1 MNYLNFKK
9 QFPKSI
15 KVFFDWVSKQNPE
28 EQNDYVDNVYFYQ
41 FFSKHFEYR
50 QIPEGTLII
59 DNKKEYFTLLKND
72 LLVYRGNANYNNFFA
87 NNKLIFSKYSD
98 TNEEYIRIKIN
109 SESSF
114 ESAFFVLER
123 LIENEYYVRK

>member
-9 QFPKSI
+9 QFPKST

-72 LLVYRGNANYNNFFA
+72 LLVFRDNANYNNFFD
-87 NNKLIFSKYSD
+87 NNKLIFSNYSD
-98 TNEEYIRIKIN
+98 TNEEYIRIIIN

>member
-9 QFPKSI
+9 QFPRSI
-15 KVFFDWVSKQNPE
+15 KVFFEWVSKQNPE
-28 EQNDYVDNVYFYQ
+28 GQNDYVDNVYFYK
-41 FFSKHFEYR
+41 FFSNYFEYR

-59 DNKKEYFTLLKND
+59 DTKKEYFNLLKTD
-72 LLVYRGNANYNNFFA
+72 LLVYRDNVNYNNLFS
-87 NNKLIFSKYSD
+87 NNKLIFSTYND

>member
-72 LLVYRGNANYNNFFA
+72 LLVYRDNANYINFFD
-87 NNKLIFSKYSD
+87 NNKLIFSNYSD
-98 TNEEYIRIKIN
+98 TNEEYIRIIIN

-123 LIENEYYVRK
+123 LIEKEYYVRK

>member
-9 QFPKSI
+9 QFPKST

-41 FFSKHFEYR
+41 FFSKYFEYR

-72 LLVYRGNANYNNFFA
+72 LLVYRDNANFNNFFD
-87 NNKLIFSKYSD
+87 NNKLIFSNYSD
-98 TNEEYIRIKIN
+98 TNEEYIRIIIN

>member
-72 LLVYRGNANYNNFFA
+72 LLVYRDNANYNNFFD
-87 NNKLIFSKYSD
+87 NNKLIFSNYSD
-98 TNEEYIRIKIN
+98 TNEEYIRIIIN